1 MTVVAASVCG
11 GRLKL
16 MAQTGTSDEDEL
28 VALAQ
33 TADDAGFEQLI
44 VRHGPRLRSL
54 LDRIT
59 REPEAAQDAFL
70 EAVLRAWQNIDRFHA
85 RSSFSTWLTR
95 IAINETY
102 RALGRRDAAALPL
115 DDAVGERIPSWGGQS
130 DEVFESREFLAA
142 VDSALGRLPS
152 GYRAAVVLRDVEG
165 LSTRAA
171 PMCSASG
178 SVPSR
183 AASTAG
189 GWPCDESS
197 TRSSLRTDVR

>member
-85 RSSFSTWLTR
+85 RSRLQPDPTGSPVFRRCRPGL
-95 IAINETY
+95 AI
-102 RALGRRDAAALPL
+102 R
-115 DDAVGERIPSWGGQS
+115 S
-130 DEVFESREFLAA
+130 
-142 VDSALGRLPS
+142 
-152 GYRAAVVLRDVEG
+152 
-165 LSTRAA
+165 
-171 PMCSASG
+171 
-178 SVPSR
+178 PSR
-183 AASTAG
+183 LRAFGPRRPAMWRSKSANQQWST
-189 GWPCDESS
+189 
-197 TRSSLRTDVR
+197 